1 VKTKT
6 RRRSIGL
13 FPIVS
18 LARIAAVAA
27 VVLSTSSAYSGE
39 LDSER
44 DEDVDIAFVGSS
56 REAGTLKPIPGVTIR
71 AEYNGRRLLIRTN
84 SEGVYKLIPGF
95 GSDVKADQ
103 VTISCSK
110 DGYDVIDVN
119 RRRQPS
125 DKNVKELVVAECVL
139 APKK

>member
-1 VKTKT
+1 VTIKT
-6 RRRSIGL
+6 RRRSIR
-13 FPIVS
+13 PS
-18 LARIAAVAA
+18 LITTFAGVAVVAA
-27 VVLSTSSAYSGE
+27 ALLSIQPSRSGE

-44 DEDVDIAFVGSS
+44 DEDVDIAFVGSA
-56 REAGTLKPIPGVTIR
+56 REVGTLKPIPSVTIR

-119 RRRQPS
+119 RRKQPS